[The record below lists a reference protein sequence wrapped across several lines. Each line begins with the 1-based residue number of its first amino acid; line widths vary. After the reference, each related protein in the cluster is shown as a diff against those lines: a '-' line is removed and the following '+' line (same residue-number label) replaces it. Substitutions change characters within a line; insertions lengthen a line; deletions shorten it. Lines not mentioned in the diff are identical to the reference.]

1 MRTWKEL
8 TAIALEGTAKSAA
21 GAEAERRLLNEA
33 GWHMLR
39 QLAGRRPAKFTV
51 AEERQAPQEAQP
63 LVSRAAA
70 LRLEEILRT
79 DDREHV
85 DEWLELAAAAGKR
98 VPPSLLPP
106 LLEQA
111 AVRSDLRAPTLHVG
125 GGRVS
130 WLAHQNEE
138 WAFADI
144 ADPLEAFHSG
154 VRAARVAA
162 LAELRSHDPAAALA
176 TLAEGWQKEGGD
188 DRAALIPVLAVGLGP
203 ADEGFLTMASNDGRK
218 EVRAGARDLL
228 ARLPESALI
237 ARMIQRAD
245 ACFRFRRGVLGG
257 KLEVNPPAE
266 CDAGMVADG
275 IEPKAPKGV
284 GERAYWMRQ
293 VLALVPPSHW
303 PPDYFN
309 AGVKSDWAE
318 ALLIGWS
325 EAAVRFQDA
334 KWCALLIEHFMDV
347 RNRQPQR
354 QLPSLQELIRAMPR
368 PAIEAAIVDQLRRSP
383 AHALDLALRRTERL
397 SPHISAALM
406 GQLERALTVRDATY
420 QQQWIYT
427 MTGYLKTRLD
437 PSILPQVV
445 ALADRS
451 AQAAN
456 EWASQALQRLAATL
470 EYRAAMA
477 REILS

>member
-1 MRTWKEL
+1 QPLLRPRSHLARRRASASRRQRLVPRRFVRGGVADRGRARVLAHPGHERRPEARGVRRVGRRAAYALERARRRRVRQPAVDPAVRTWKEL
-8 TAIALEGTAKSAA
+8 TAVALEGTAKSAT

-39 QLAGRRPAKFTV
+39 QLAGRRPAKFAV
-51 AEERQAPQEAQP
+51 ADERQAPEEARP

-111 AVRSDLRAPTLHVG
+111 AVRSDLRAPTLPVG

-188 DRAALIPVLAVGLGP
+188 DRAALISVLAVGLGP

-266 CDAGMVADG
+266 G
-275 IEPKAPKGV
+275 
-284 GERAYWMRQ
+284 
-293 VLALVPPSHW
+293 
-303 PPDYFN
+303 
-309 AGVKSDWAE
+309 
-318 ALLIGWS
+318 
-325 EAAVRFQDA
+325 
-334 KWCALLIEHFMDV
+334 
-347 RNRQPQR
+347 
-354 QLPSLQELIRAMPR
+354 
-368 PAIEAAIVDQLRRSP
+368 
-383 AHALDLALRRTERL
+383 
-397 SPHISAALM
+397 
-406 GQLERALTVRDATY
+406 
-420 QQQWIYT
+420 
-427 MTGYLKTRLD
+427 
-437 PSILPQVV
+437 
-445 ALADRS
+445 
-451 AQAAN
+451 
-456 EWASQALQRLAATL
+456 
-470 EYRAAMA
+470 
-477 REILS
+477 